1 MKKNATFKE
10 QFYISLEKK
19 INLHRGCTE
28 PCNGKNDVH
37 TEAWNIFPLFFFFRT
52 NIRTSNTRR
61 NKLLAGRLLDKKGYF
76 IESRIDETSDG
87 FRRVKS
93 VGV

>member
-19 INLHRGCTE
+19 MNLHRECTE

-37 TEAWNIFPLFFFFRT
+37 TEA
-52 NIRTSNTRR
+52 
-61 NKLLAGRLLDKKGYF
+61 
-76 IESRIDETSDG
+76 
-87 FRRVKS
+87 
-93 VGV
+93 